1 MKKIY
6 SVLVRIVFAFLLFS
20 ALSFAFGMKAD
31 AAGLNTKKWDYK
43 NEKVSPSAYDKY
55 SGISSFKNSE
65 WKLLSEQQLI
75 DIANH
80 NGRVDIKSY
89 DFASGE
95 VLFGMKTDNLQ
106 LAFWA
111 FKNMT
116 VNGKQSP
123 YLGLEKITNY
133 AGTGGSIIVVRCDP
147 SSYFTSLKRTS
158 IHQRETDGDVV
169 GFVYTIVN
177 PKQDFTINFSD
188 SSPCDK
194 ATISYKY
201 SYQKRAGNPSVY
213 DVVLEITVSK
223 KIKHNPPY
231 HTTYTQLKVNIKEYL
246 FPKQYNDYM
255 NFVYSEGTE
264 QVNNKERLC
273 CYVGIEE
280 NNYGIISDVAI
291 IHY

>member
-55 SGISSFKNSE
+55 SGISSFKNCE

-89 DFASGE
+89 NFSSGD

-123 YLGLEKITNY
+123 YLSLEKITNY

-201 SYQKRAGNPSVY
+201 SYQKRAGNSGVY

-223 KIKHNPPY
+223 KIKQYPPY
-231 HTTYTQLKVNIKEYL
+231 TTNTQLKVNIKEYL

-255 NFVYSEGTE
+255 NFLYCEGTE
-264 QVNNKERLC
+264 RVNNKDRIC

-280 NNYGIISDVAI
+280 NNYGIVTDVAI